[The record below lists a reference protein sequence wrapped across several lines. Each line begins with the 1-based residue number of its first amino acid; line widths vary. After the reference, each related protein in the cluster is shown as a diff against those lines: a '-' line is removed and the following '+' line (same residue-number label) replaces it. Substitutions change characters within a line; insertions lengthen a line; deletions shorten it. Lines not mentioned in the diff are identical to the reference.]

1 MKYNQR
7 KISFVSCFAACMAA
21 LSAHAQ
27 EHMPFQYGHKYVMR
41 ADEQLQHQ
49 FYALAAASAHKHLNQ
64 QDPAGVPYKWQDD
77 ALKAQYIKAVGGV
90 KAMTVADVEKAI
102 LLMEQTTAQP
112 LRDRLNLAI
121 AQYYFSKGQ
130 LATAIPYYEQ
140 AGISNL
146 SNTEIADAKFE
157 LAYCYFNNN
166 QLDKADPLFAVM
178 KEVQGKYY
186 SPGNYYFGLLAY
198 NRAAYTDALKAFDR
212 IDEEPQY
219 RSVVPY
225 YMAELEYFLGN
236 RQKALNDALRLI
248 KRTEPS
254 YYHNELH
261 LLAAQ
266 CLFEDKRYGDALPYF
281 EYYYEHTE
289 KIRKEEL
296 YEMGFCYYQVNEWKN
311 AVEKFKPL
319 SNAKDSLGQTAMYL
333 LGDCYLKTKDKR
345 SARSAF
351 GFCANMNFNQGQ
363 RKASLLLYAK
373 LSYELGYNDD
383 ALRSLDRLI
392 ADYGGDKDAY
402 LLQSQLFAATSNYK
416 GAYESLLLSDASN
429 EVYKHTMQRVAYSY
443 GLQQMQQQRLDVAD
457 SLFNNAL
464 RYDKQPAFTAATN
477 FWKGE
482 LAYRQHRN
490 AEALQYS
497 QQFLAQNTT
506 ANAASVSAEATPG
519 HAYLNMG
526 YASLELADY
535 AKARDYF
542 NKAGAGSSG
551 QVAANAGLREADAAF
566 MQKDYNRAATL
577 YAKAGTG
584 TGQDADYARLQQA
597 IVYGLQGKN
606 ADKVRLLQSLLN
618 TSPPSAYVHD
628 ARYELAVTEMG
639 SSHYQ
644 QAITLLQPLTVNKD
658 LKQLAPKA
666 LLKMGTA
673 YQQMDNDDKAI
684 EAYRSILAEY
694 SSTPERTDAQ
704 AALKS
709 IYIERNQPDVYAT
722 LLTENNLQPQ
732 EDNELDASYYSAAE
746 AQYAAEKWPAAQEA
760 FGRYLQQYPNGL
772 SALKA
777 HYYRAESIYQQKKY
791 TDALPDYDA
800 VLQAG
805 WNDFSETS
813 ARRAADISFANGN
826 YNMATGYYRQLRNN
840 ALGNNNLQVAYT
852 GMMRSAANTSNGAE
866 AAAYADTLLS
876 LPDVAPA
883 VMDEAKLHQ
892 AHQMQA
898 NGNASGASSILQ
910 SLQSSKNNAIAAE
923 ARYYGVEALLQS
935 GKLKEAE
942 DAASKNIKLSAGN
955 EYWVVKTYI
964 LLGDI
969 LVKEKDYF
977 NAKATLQ
984 SVVQNTKIEALKN
997 EATRKLE
1004 EVKTMESSKLSND

>member
-1 MKYNQR
+1 
-7 KISFVSCFAACMAA
+7 MAA
-21 LSAHAQ
+21 LSAQAQ
-27 EHMPFQYGHKYVMR
+27 EHAPFQYGHKYVML
-41 ADEQLQHQ
+41 ADEQLQHE
-49 FYALAAASAHKHLNQ
+49 FYTLAAASASKHLFRKEQ
-64 QDPAGVPYKWQDD
+64 SGVPYQWQDEQ
-77 ALKAQYIKAVGGV
+77 LKAQYIKATGGV
-90 KAMTVADVEKAI
+90 KAMNETDVERAT

-121 AQYYFSKGQ
+121 AQYYFTKGQ

-198 NRAAYTDALKAFDR
+198 NRGAYTDALKAFDR

-219 RSVVPY
+219 RAVVPY

-236 RQKALNDALRLI
+236 RQKALSDALRLI

-266 CLFEDKRYGDALPYF
+266 CLFEEKRYGDALPYF

-311 AVEKFKPL
+311 AIEKFKPL

-333 LGDCYLKTKDKR
+333 LGDCYLKTNDKR

-351 GFCANMNFNQGQ
+351 GFSANMNFNQGQ

-392 ADYGGDKDAY
+392 ADYGDDQDAY

-416 GAYESLLLSDASN
+416 GAYESLLLSDANN
-429 EVYKHTMQRVAYSY
+429 EVYQQTMQRVAYGY
-443 GLQQMQQQRLDVAD
+443 GLQQLQQQHPDAAD
-457 SLFNNAL
+457 SLLDVSL
-464 RYDKQPAFTAATN
+464 RYNKQPAFTAAAN

-497 QQFLAQNTT
+497 ETFLTQNAS
-506 ANAASVSAEATPG
+506 ANASRVSAEATPA

-526 YASLELADY
+526 YASMEMADY

-542 NKAGAGSSG
+542 NRAGSGGSREM
-551 QVAANAGLREADAAF
+551 AANAGLREADAAF
-566 MQKDYNRAATL
+566 MQKDYSRAAAL
-577 YAKAGTG
+577 YSKAAAG
-584 TGQDADYARLQQA
+584 TGQDADYARLQQS
-597 IVYGLQGKN
+597 IVYGLQGKT
-606 ADKVRLLQSLLN
+606 AEKVRVLQSLLN
-618 TSPPSAYVHD
+618 TSPPSTYAND

-644 QAITLLQPLTVNKD
+644 QAVTLLQPLTTNKE
-658 LKQLAPKA
+658 LRQLAPKA

-673 YQQMDNDDKAI
+673 YQQMDNDDRAI
-684 EAYRSILAEY
+684 EAYRRILSEY
-694 SSTPERTDAQ
+694 STAPELTDAQ

-709 IYIERNQPDVYAT
+709 IYIERNQPDAYAT
-722 LLTENNLQPQ
+722 LLSENNLQPQ

-760 FGRYLQQYPNGL
+760 FSRYLQQYPAGL
-772 SALKA
+772 SSLKA
-777 HYYRAESIYQQKKY
+777 HYYRAESFYQQKKY
-791 TDALPDYDA
+791 KEALPDYDA

-805 WNDFSETS
+805 WNDFSEAS
-813 ARRAADISFANGN
+813 ARRAADITFTGGDFNAAS
-826 YNMATGYYRQLRNN
+826 GYYRQLRNN
-840 ALGNNNLQVAYT
+840 ALGNANLVMAYT
-852 GMMRSAANTSNGAE
+852 GLMRSAANSNNLAE
-866 AAAYADTLLS
+866 AAAYADTVLS

-892 AHQMQA
+892 AHQLQA
-898 NGNASGASSILQ
+898 NGNYSAAATLLQ

-923 ARYYGVEALLQS
+923 ARYYGVETLLQS
-935 GKLKEAE
+935 NKLKEAE
-942 DAASKNIKLSAGN
+942 DAAARNIKLSAGN

-1004 EVKTMESSKLSND
+1004 ELKTMESSKLSND